1 MRKLSVFLSFILIFT
16 TIYST
21 IFEPPIKN
29 SYITSSFG
37 EYRGTGNSPHY
48 HLGIDFS
55 TFYRE
60 NLDVYAASHGYL
72 DKVWINDPVY
82 GNALFLAHPES
93 NLITV
98 YAHLNDFN
106 KDIMKYINLVKED
119 FDKNVG
125 RIEIVFPKN
134 EFLIKSNEIIAYS
147 GSSGE
152 AIAPHL
158 HFEVRE
164 QTAEGEIV
172 LDALEFI
179 NYKEERKKEL
189 ELLEIRNST
198 NNYTVSQN
206 GETIVEFTG
215 SYPEIDIRVREKL
228 GQNSTIL
235 PKKVSFFIDGKLAYK
250 LNFSKIKFQN
260 AYDTSDIYG
269 YGSTST
275 IYWLKMYSDNNDNL
289 IISDN
294 NLYRYLSSDFAEYH
308 GTIMLEDFW
317 GNTQSYKIKFIKK

>member
-1 MRKLSVFLSFILIFT
+1 MKKISILITLLLLIT
-16 TIYST
+16 TIFSA

-37 EYRGTGNSPHY
+37 EYRGTGNNPHY

-55 TFYRE
+55 TLYRE
-60 NLDVYAASHGYL
+60 NLNVHAASHGYL
-72 DKVWINDPVY
+72 NKAWINDPVY
-82 GNALFLAHPES
+82 GNALFINHPDS

-106 KDIMKYINLVKED
+106 ENIMQYVNLVKED
-119 FDKNVG
+119 FQGSVG
-125 RIEIVFPKN
+125 RIEVIFPEG
-134 EFLIKSNEIIAYS
+134 EFQIKSDEVIAYS
-147 GSSGE
+147 GSTGE
-152 AIAPHL
+152 ALAPHL

-164 QTAEGEIV
+164 QTAAGEVV

-179 NYKEERKKEL
+179 NYKEERIKIL
-189 ELLEIRNST
+189 ELLEVRNST
-198 NNYTVSQN
+198 SNYTVNQN

-215 SYPEIDIRVREKL
+215 SYPKIDIRVREKL

-235 PKKVSFFIDGKLAYK
+235 PKKVSLFIDGKLAYK
-250 LNFSKIKFQN
+250 LNFSKVKYEN
-260 AYDTSDIYG
+260 AYNPSPIYG

-289 IISDN
+289 IITDN
-294 NLYRYLSSDFAEYH
+294 NLSRYINSNFAEYN
-308 GTIMLEDFW
+308 GTIVLEDFW
-317 GNTQSYKIKFIKK
+317 GNSQSYKIKFIKK